1 MRTSGLHRPCTDK
14 GATDVCPRS
23 AQCRRARSVSA
34 APWIVCPPPSG
45 AGKGVDLAE
54 VISDLGFVQL
64 DSVNTFAR
72 AHDLILWSR
81 RQQYRPSGLQN
92 ALARDRDVF
101 EHWTHDAAA
110 IDMNLYPHWK
120 LKFARDAKLLASRWR
135 DTRYGD
141 LMTKIDEV
149 LRQVSDHGCC
159 TSGDVGLD
167 EVRGKSGW
175 WDWHPSKIALEYLWR
190 SGQLSVAR
198 RDGFKKVYDLTERVI
213 PAEQINAYASEADT
227 VHWACGAALDKLGF
241 AITGELAAFWDIV
254 TPAEAKAWGMAA
266 IADGTAVWVDV
277 EGADGSLRPSLARPA
292 LMDQVS
298 PVPQA
303 RVRILS
309 PFDPALRDRKR
320 TERLFGFHY
329 RIEIFV
335 PAPKRQYGYYV
346 FPVMEGGRL
355 IGRIDMKADRPAGI
369 LNVTGFWAESGVQM
383 GAGRRARLDAELG
396 RAARFG
402 GCAYVVYA
410 DGWCKG

>member
-1 MRTSGLHRPCTDK
+1 MP
-14 GATDVCPRS
+14 PR
-23 AQCRRARSVSA
+23 AQCFCSA
-34 APWIVCPPPSG
+34 VDCLPPPSG
-45 AGKGVDLAE
+45 AGKGVDLSE

-81 RQQYRPSGLQN
+81 RQQYCPSGLQN

-135 DTRYGD
+135 DTRRGD

-190 SGQLSVAR
+190 SDQLSVAR

-241 AITGELAAFWDIV
+241 ATTGELAAFWDIV

-277 EGADGSLRPSLARPA
+277 EDA
-292 LMDQVS
+292 Q
-298 PVPQA
+298 PV
-303 RVRILS
+303 
-309 PFDPALRDRKR
+309 
-320 TERLFGFHY
+320 
-329 RIEIFV
+329 
-335 PAPKRQYGYYV
+335 
-346 FPVMEGGRL
+346 
-355 IGRIDMKADRPAGI
+355 
-369 LNVTGFWAESGVQM
+369 
-383 GAGRRARLDAELG
+383 LG
-396 RAARFG
+396 AARMSCMLMVG
-402 GCAYVVYA
+402 AKG
-410 DGWCKG
+410 DGLKPILLGVRHGVGWVLIHLRWLSSTGPQIACPI

>member
-1 MRTSGLHRPCTDK
+1 
-14 GATDVCPRS
+14 
-23 AQCRRARSVSA
+23 
-34 APWIVCPPPSG
+34 
-45 AGKGVDLAE
+45 
-54 VISDLGFVQL
+54 
-64 DSVNTFAR
+64 
-72 AHDLILWSR
+72 
-81 RQQYRPSGLQN
+81 
-92 ALARDRDVF
+92 
-101 EHWTHDAAA
+101 
-110 IDMNLYPHWK
+110 
-120 LKFARDAKLLASRWR
+120 
-135 DTRYGD
+135 
-141 LMTKIDEV
+141 
-149 LRQVSDHGCC
+149 
-159 TSGDVGLD
+159 
-167 EVRGKSGW
+167 
-175 WDWHPSKIALEYLWR
+175 
-190 SGQLSVAR
+190 
-198 RDGFKKVYDLTERVI
+198 
-213 PAEQINAYASEADT
+213 
-227 VHWACGAALDKLGF
+227 
-241 AITGELAAFWDIV
+241 
-254 TPAEAKAWGMAA
+254 MAA

-292 LMDQVS
+292 LMDQVP

-369 LNVTGFWAESGVQM
+369 LNVTGFWPESGVQM

>member
-1 MRTSGLHRPCTDK
+1 MDCL
-14 GATDVCPRS
+14 
-23 AQCRRARSVSA
+23 
-34 APWIVCPPPSG
+34 PPPSG

-355 IGRIDMKADRPAGI
+355 IGRIDMKADWPAGI

>member
-1 MRTSGLHRPCTDK
+1 MSVPVLPNAAARAVFLQRHGL
-14 GATDVCPRS
+14 S
-23 AQCRRARSVSA
+23 A
-34 APWIVCPPPSG
+34 PPSG
-45 AGKGVDLAE
+45 TGKGADLAE

-81 RQQYRPSGLQN
+81 RQQYCPSGLQN
-92 ALARDRDVF
+92 VLARDRDVF

-369 LNVTGFWAESGVQM
+369 LNVTGFWPESGVQM